1 MTRLRELSIVL
12 AGCLLIGG
20 SAGALAQDW
29 GRGGDRGW
37 DRGERSDRDRDRDD
51 RDRDRDRRGW
61 DRDRDDR
68 GGRGRGWSGRFD
80 DDRCHVVVRRYV
92 DRDGDMVTRRSRV
105 CD

>member
-20 SAGALAQDW
+20 TGGALAQDW
-29 GRGGDRGW
+29 GRGDRGW
-37 DRGERSDRDRDRDD
+37 DRGERSDGDRG
-51 RDRDRDRRGW
+51 DRDRDRRSW

-68 GGRGRGWSGRFD
+68 GGRGREWGGGFD
-80 DDRCHVVVRRYV
+80 RDRCHIVTRRYE
-92 DRDGDMVTRRSRV
+92 DRNGDVVIRRSRV